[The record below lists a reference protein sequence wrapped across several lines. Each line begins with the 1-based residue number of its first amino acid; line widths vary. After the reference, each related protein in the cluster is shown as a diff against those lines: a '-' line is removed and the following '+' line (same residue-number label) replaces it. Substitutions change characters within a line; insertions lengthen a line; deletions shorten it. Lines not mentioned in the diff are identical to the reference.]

1 MDIRQI
7 RYFVAIADAGSFS
20 AAARSL
26 RIAQPALSQ
35 HVMALEKEFGTR
47 LLDRSPR
54 GASLTPAG
62 EVFREHALVVLRDL
76 ELARDAVSSSG
87 GAIVGRVAIGLP
99 TTVTPVLAMPL
110 VEEAFSLLPG
120 VTLHLVESHTGF
132 LRELM
137 DSGRLD
143 LALLFNIDAGNGLI
157 VDPLIIEEMHLISTS
172 TSQPASPEINFA
184 DLYALDMLMA
194 NQPHNLRQLLD
205 SSGNLVMGRPP
216 EIKAEIDSL
225 PTLKRMVCAGL
236 GHTIL
241 PLATVHEE
249 LESGELSVRKIVNP
263 TIERRTGMVR
273 LAHRP
278 QTRAQQAIADMIR
291 SLVAQIIEARKWAG
305 RAPD

>member
-137 DSGRLD
+137 
-143 LALLFNIDAGNGLI
+143 FNIDAGNGLI

-194 NQPHNLRQLLD
+194 SQPHNLRQLLD

-241 PLATVHEE
+241 LLATVHEE

-291 SLVAQIIEARKWAG
+291 SLVAQLIEARKWAG